1 MARSSFACADVG
13 GRPARNRAMPSAA
26 VEAAAGKGYGG
37 LVAQYGNNVDDGLL
51 AAGNVHA

>member
-1 MARSSFACADVG
+1 
-13 GRPARNRAMPSAA
+13 MPSAA